1 MKNHT
6 QENEVSFLKIV
17 LPAIIFMIFF
27 QLLTEFV
34 EAIYLF
40 GLLGTE
46 IPTEIGL
53 VILFFSPILLLFLK
67 KPLTS
72 PFGLKLLVSI
82 SLVSRAIEI
91 FLPTRGRLIFS
102 GIGFASM
109 LLFFT
114 AFLSNPKILQK
125 STTKVKEIGSGLSLA
140 IFALVLTRAVNS
152 GSDLTAIGMFR
163 IVSWFIV
170 AMGLVLVWRG
180 EKFLGTSDDPELPS
194 NSSHEKFKPTIF
206 SGDRFKIYLSSF
218 GIINIIAILY
228 FAITSPNI
236 ISRWGGASNLVL
248 QVLLIIAWLYISFWW
263 LRRQT
268 VSPKIILGS
277 GLLFSLFLVLSILPH
292 QVNFPPTMESGY
304 PLAAPQVE
312 AWQPLTGYLMVL
324 FSPAL
329 LLAFVYYL
337 GEFFSDKPSPGV
349 TAGSFSISGGFL
361 LILVLSQVFTTV
373 YDYIPVIGPAFRDKY
388 WLTLFLPSIL
398 SFAPIL
404 YKSKNPPVQTQL
416 PLKTRRWWL
425 ISAAMLALISVIGL
439 AWRGADPSPPMEEKT
454 TLRVFTYNI
463 QQGFDDQGE
472 RNFDGQLKLIR
483 EKSPDII
490 GLQECDTARIAGGN
504 ADVVAYM
511 ADHLD
516 MYSYYGPSSVTGTFG
531 IALLSRYPIEN
542 AATYFLYSK
551 GEQVAVIEA
560 DITVGERV
568 FRIYVTHLG
577 NGGPIFQIQQM
588 LELMQGQ
595 ENLIAMGD
603 FNFRPYEE
611 QYAITP
617 QEFLD
622 AYIVAEQK
630 TIPTLWG
637 NVEPWEVEE
646 RIDHFFIS
654 KDLKVSYLE
663 YLTQPESDHPAVFAE
678 IGW

>member
-1 MKNHT
+1 MRNIT
-6 QENEVSFLKIV
+6 QENQVSFLKIA
-17 LPAIIFMIFF
+17 LPAIIFMTFF

-53 VILFFSPILLLFLK
+53 VILFLSPLLLLLLK

-72 PFGLKLLVSI
+72 SLGLKLLLSI
-82 SLVSRAIEI
+82 ALISRAIEI

-102 GIGFASM
+102 GIGFATM

-114 AFLSNPKILQK
+114 AFLSNRKIIRKQN
-125 STTKVKEIGSGLSLA
+125 TKIKEIGAGLSLA
-140 IFALVLTRAVNS
+140 IFALILTKAVNS
-152 GSDLTAIGMFR
+152 GSDLTAVGMFR
-163 IVSWFIV
+163 IFSGFIV
-170 AMGLVLVWRG
+170 ATGIILVWRG
-180 EKFLGTSDDPELPS
+180 KKFISASDDPTLTS
-194 NSSHEKFKPTIF
+194 HSSRDKYKSTIS
-206 SGDRFKIYLSSF
+206 SGNHLNIYLSSF
-218 GIINIIAILY
+218 GLINITAILY
-228 FAITSPNI
+228 FAFTSPNI
-236 ISRWGGASNLVL
+236 ISRWGEASNLFL
-248 QVLLIIAWLYISFWW
+248 QILLIAAWFFISIWW
-263 LRRQT
+263 LRRRT

-277 GLLFSLFLVLSILPH
+277 GLLFTLFLVLSILPH
-292 QVNFPPTMESGY
+292 QVSFPPSMDSGY
-304 PLAAPQVE
+304 PLPAPQVE
-312 AWQPLTGYLMVL
+312 AWHALTVYLMVL

-329 LLAFVYYL
+329 LMAFVHYL
-337 GEFFSDKPSPGV
+337 GEFFTEGPSPGV
-349 TAGSFSISGGFL
+349 TAGSFSVSGGFL

-404 YKSKNPPVQTQL
+404 FKFKNPPVQTAL
-416 PLKTRRWWL
+416 PDKTRKIWL
-425 ISAAMLALISVIGL
+425 IFAGLVALTSMIGL
-439 AWRGADPSPPMEEKT
+439 AWRGADPSIPDEEKN

-463 QQGFDDQGE
+463 QQGFDDRGE

-511 ADHLD
+511 ADSLD

-542 AATYFLYSK
+542 AATYFLFSK

-560 DITVGERV
+560 DITVSDQV

-577 NGGPIFQIQQM
+577 NSGPIFQMRQM

-595 ENLIAMGD
+595 DNLIAMGD

-611 QYAITP
+611 QYAITT

-622 AYIVAEQK
+622 AYNVADQK
-630 TIPTLWG
+630 EIPTLWG
-637 NVEPWEVEE
+637 NSEPWKVEE
-646 RIDHFFIS
+646 RIDHFFLS